1 MKPHRLP
8 YWLLILILLLLSAT
22 FLTGTLQAFASN
34 PSTLPT
40 ATPQSTLAPS
50 QTPEAGSTPVPAY
63 AVGNTD
69 GIISLALVVIGIMLI
84 GAVWGLR
91 QPRPSPRADRNP

>member
-1 MKPHRLP
+1 MKPHHIPRCLP
-8 YWLLILILLLLSAT
+8 ILILLVLTGT

-34 PSTLPT
+34 LSTSPT

-63 AVGNTD
+63 AVGNTN
-69 GIISLALVVIGIMLI
+69 GIIALALVVIGIMLT
-84 GAVWGLR
+84 GAVWGLSL
-91 QPRPSPRADRNP
+91 PRRAPRAGRNP